1 MRNLPFASRE
11 CPRRTDSRCPDVPQI
26 LGLIQEL
33 ADYEKES
40 DAVEATIQ
48 TLSNTIAFAPSSS
61 PSPSSPDAANLPQTE
76 PTAPHRPARCLLLI
90 NPEGTAV
97 GMALYF
103 YNYSTWRARPGIYL
117 EDLFVKPSE
126 RGKGYGK
133 RLLVALAKEVVA
145 MGGARLE
152 WSVLK
157 WNEPSIKF
165 YESIGA
171 VAMNEWVGMRVDRDG
186 LGKLAHLLD

>member
-1 MRNLPFASRE
+1 MPGEAVLRHARRE
-11 CPRRTDSRCPDVPQI
+11 DAKQI

-40 DAVEATIQ
+40 DAVEATVESLQ
-48 TLSNTIAFAPSSS
+48 ATIAFAAD
-61 PSPSSPDAANLPQTE
+61 DAVYDASATPKTE
-76 PTAPHRPARCLLLI
+76 PITSTRPARCLLLV
-90 NPEGTAV
+90 NPDGTAV

-103 YNYSTWRARPGIYL
+103 YNYSTWRSVSSIYL
-117 EDLFVKPSE
+117 EDLYVKPSE

-133 RLLVALAKEVVA
+133 ILLVALAKEVQA
-145 MGGARLE
+145 MGGARLD

-171 VAMNEWVGMRVDRDG
+171 VAQSEWVGMRVDRDG
-186 LGKLAHLLD
+186 LTKLATLLD